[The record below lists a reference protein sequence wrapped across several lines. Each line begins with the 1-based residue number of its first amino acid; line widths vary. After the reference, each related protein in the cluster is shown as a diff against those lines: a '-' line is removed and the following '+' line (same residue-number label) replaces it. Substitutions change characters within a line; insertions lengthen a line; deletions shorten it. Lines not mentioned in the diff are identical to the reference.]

1 MNMNDRITNLD
12 SYEVF
17 MGKLK
22 NAVDDIG
29 DRIIPVI
36 YSDIKHFKYFND
48 TYGYKLGD
56 DLIADFANLVSRD
69 KVTYI
74 CGTRV
79 VSDNIVTA
87 GYISSSISSD
97 TLYRYIIQSC
107 SEMEDYLCKKYR
119 CRRLRIATGVFFITA
134 DNKDINLETAISNAN
149 LARKQAKESKDE
161 SVIFFNDDLARNIS
175 NEIEILSSINDA
187 IADRELIAYY
197 QPKIDSVT
205 GRIDGAEA
213 LVRWQ
218 KSDGS
223 FIYPDEFIPAIEKSG
238 QITDVDYYM
247 YEEVFRFI
255 REKLDKG
262 EKIVPISLN
271 VSRQHLNKLQIIDK
285 IAELMDTYSIPPEY
299 LEFELT
305 ETTCMENPDKTR
317 TFIDSLHKMGIKV
330 SMDDFGSGYSS
341 LNLLSEIP
349 FDVIKLDK
357 TFLKSDEPEQ
367 KERVIISNIINMARE
382 LGMKSLCEGVE
393 TAFQSDFL
401 KSIGCNIQQGFFFSK
416 PVPRNEFEALL
427 A

>member
-1 MNMNDRITNLD
+1 MKMNDRITNLD

-22 NAVDDIG
+22 NAVEDIG

-271 VSRQHLNKLQIIDK
+271 VSRQHFNKLQIIDK

-317 TFIDSLHKMGIKV
+317 TFIDSLHKMGIRV

>member
-1 MNMNDRITNLD
+1 MKDQITCLD
-12 SYEVF
+12 TYDVF
-17 MGKLK
+17 IGKLK
-22 NAVDDIG
+22 NAVEDIG
-29 DRIIPVI
+29 DRVIPVI

-97 TLYRYIIQSC
+97 TLLRYILQNC
-107 SEMEDYLCKKYR
+107 SEMEDYLCRKYR

-134 DNKDINLETAISNAN
+134 ANKDINLETAISNAN

-161 SVIFFNDDLARNIS
+161 SVIFFNDEMAQNI
-175 NEIEILSSINDA
+175 NREIEILSSITDA
-187 IADRELIAYY
+187 INDRELVAYY
-197 QPKIDSVT
+197 QPKINSET
-205 GRIDGAEA
+205 GSIDGAEA
-213 LVRWQ
+213 LVRWRRN
-218 KSDGS
+218 DGT
-223 FIYPDEFIPAIEKSG
+223 FVYPDEFIPAIEKSG

-262 EKIVPISLN
+262 ERIVPISLN
-271 VSRQHLNKLQIIDK
+271 VSRQHLVKLHILDK
-285 IAELMDTYSIPPEY
+285 IRELMDTYRIPPEY

-305 ETTCMENPDKTR
+305 ETTCMENPDKAR
-317 TFIDSLHKMGIKV
+317 EFIDALHNMGIRV

-357 TFLKSDEPEQ
+357 TFLKSDRLEQ

-401 KSIGCNIQQGFFFSK
+401 KSIGCNIQQGFFFYK
-416 PVPRNEFEALL
+416 PIPKNEFEALL